1 MQKKESKKR
10 DIPLQKI
17 NVLTTCFVFQNSMS
31 AAKSSSSG
39 RELPPALKSLLEFDK
54 SKSKQV
60 FEWFDRSYGLQKHRS
75 TLKQLEIS
83 CHGIPWLFG
92 VVCAMYLL
100 PGSMQLWLNLMAL
113 LILDIV
119 IVAVIKVKQE

>member
-1 MQKKESKKR
+1 
-10 DIPLQKI
+10 
-17 NVLTTCFVFQNSMS
+17 MS
-31 AAKSSSSG
+31 AKQSSSG

-54 SKSKQV
+54 AKSKQM
-60 FEWFDRSYGLQKHRS
+60 FEWFDKKYGLQKHRS

-119 IVAVIKVKQE
+119 IVAVIKVT